1 MVLTLEAEITRTSS
15 HFLSGR
21 GAACHLGDTASGPAS
36 GGRSG
41 QAGADVSLTCTMART
56 TASRLCSFSAATQ
69 IRPESTP

>member
-15 HFLSGR
+15 HFLSRR

-36 GGRSG
+36 SS

-69 IRPESTP
+69 MRPESTP